1 MSARDMQLE
10 KSDPIPKP
18 KRNSCW
24 ILSCLGL
31 PAAGSQITGVDNQE
45 LTAHVDTKPAGSL
58 VFPSGGSTASITP
71 TRQNPGRSEAISP
84 SNPGERT
91 EVLC

>member
-10 KSDPIPKP
+10 KSEPIPKP

-24 ILSCLGL
+24 IVSCLGL

-58 VFPSGGSTASITP
+58 GIPQWWEHSLHYSY
-71 TRQNPGRSEAISP
+71 SP
-84 SNPGERT
+84 EPRE
-91 EVLC
+91 E